1 MKRLVLVWPITII
14 LSSVA
19 AGLAYF
25 VFTDVSI
32 RPLLVMWFLFVC
44 PGMAV
49 IRLLHLREAAVEWT
63 LALALSFTLDAIIA
77 GIQLYAQVWSPSATF
92 AILIVLSL
100 GGSFAQ
106 IATELLYGG
115 FPTQEEGRTGSR

>member
-25 VFTDVSI
+25 VFTDVAI

-92 AILIVLSL
+92 AILIVLCL
-100 GGSFAQ
+100 GGSVAQ
-106 IATELLYGG
+106 IATERLYGG
-115 FPTQEEGRTGSR
+115 FPTQEKE